1 MSISIGH
8 FENWAN
14 QAIAT
19 GKNGVNLAARVQDDQ
34 GGGQVRVRPAL
45 PQALI
50 VVNRLT
56 SGTQE
61 YKTANWNARKA
72 ILDMIRVQLG
82 YTADTSIDQFP
93 SGVKDAMKMG
103 AFKRLFF
110 SGDWEQANG
119 RPLTA
124 RRIRAIV
131 NAVKAEKAARAEKPV
146 TDLLAVSR
154 GVKGVVNGDEAL
166 KQALR
171 NNPEG
176 AAQLCKALRDDKD
189 ARDLFVQNQ
198 AFRKRILAN
207 LRNGC
212 KYPLPTGTFS
222 VPLGRQS
229 LNSIQKGFN
238 KVLQETN
245 PADFE
250 NLLTQCGKDLARKG
264 IVITWTLQGETNT
277 ISASTE
283 NDCKYLLKALMLAFG
298 ISDANKAKFL
308 SILHQGVA
316 KETFA
321 SSEFTGW
328 LSLPKGVAGGG
339 VNNNS
344 AMVVNFSKTDD
355 GTLKCKM
362 DTEFSL
368 TSLGGSDYGVEDS
381 GKGMMCYV
389 NKKGN
394 GATMKVGVNFD
405 LGTPEEFNVANIEA
419 KEPTV
424 QFSNLRHDVDAYD
437 DIP

>member
-19 GKNGVNLAARVQDDQ
+19 GKNGVNLAARVRDGQND
-34 GGGQVRVRPAL
+34 GQVRVGPVRPEAL
-45 PQALI
+45 V

-72 ILDMIRVQLG
+72 ILDMIRAQLG

-229 LNSIQKGFN
+229 LNSIQKGLN

-250 NLLTQCGKDLARKG
+250 NMLTQCGKDLARKG

-277 ISASTE
+277 ICASTE

-308 SILHQGVA
+308 SILQQGVA

-321 SSEFTGW
+321 SSEFTGG

>member
-19 GKNGVNLAARVQDDQ
+19 GKNGVNLAARVQDGQ

-154 GVKGVVNGDEAL
+154 GGEGRC
-166 KQALR
+166 QWR
-171 NNPEG
+171 RSPETGAQEQSRRRG
-176 AAQLCKALRDDKD
+176 AAL
-189 ARDLFVQNQ
+189 
-198 AFRKRILAN
+198 
-207 LRNGC
+207 
-212 KYPLPTGTFS
+212 
-222 VPLGRQS
+222 
-229 LNSIQKGFN
+229 
-238 KVLQETN
+238 
-245 PADFE
+245 
-250 NLLTQCGKDLARKG
+250 
-264 IVITWTLQGETNT
+264 
-277 ISASTE
+277 
-283 NDCKYLLKALMLAFG
+283 
-298 ISDANKAKFL
+298 
-308 SILHQGVA
+308 QGVA
-316 KETFA
+316 
-321 SSEFTGW
+321 
-328 LSLPKGVAGGG
+328 
-339 VNNNS
+339 
-344 AMVVNFSKTDD
+344 
-355 GTLKCKM
+355 
-362 DTEFSL
+362 
-368 TSLGGSDYGVEDS
+368 
-381 GKGMMCYV
+381 
-389 NKKGN
+389 
-394 GATMKVGVNFD
+394 
-405 LGTPEEFNVANIEA
+405 
-419 KEPTV
+419 
-424 QFSNLRHDVDAYD
+424 
-437 DIP
+437 